1 MTSARVTAPK
11 EKRLTNQRNSER
23 RHLLYWIPAIL
34 VAALIALFST
44 HYFSNQQT
52 GRVII
57 PMLHWLF
64 PAATPRTLHLVHVG
78 IRKMAHVTEFGL
90 FSITVF
96 HGIRG
101 GRAGW
106 RLSWALATLVIAVIY
121 AGLDEWH
128 QSFVP
133 LREARVR
140 DVALDAIGAA
150 LAQTL
155 VWFYAKWKS
164 NFVVPT
170 EFSADAA
177 EQ

>member
-1 MTSARVTAPK
+1 LTSARVTAPK
-11 EKRLTNQRNSER
+11 GKRLTNQRNSER

-34 VAALIALFST
+34 VAVLIALFST

-106 RLSWALATLVIAVIY
+106 RLSWALATLVIAVTY

-140 DVALDAIGAA
+140 DVALDAIGAG

-155 VWFYAKWKS
+155 VWFYAKWRS
-164 NFVVPT
+164 NLVVPT

>member
-1 MTSARVTAPK
+1 MPVQLAGQSRFK
-11 EKRLTNQRNSER
+11 
-23 RHLLYWIPAIL
+23 YWIPAIL
-34 VAALIALFST
+34 VAILISLFST
-44 HYFSNQQT
+44 HYFSGEET
-52 GRVII
+52 ARVII
-57 PMLHWLF
+57 PLFHWLF
-64 PAATPRTLHLVHVG
+64 PGAPPRMLRLMHTG

-101 GRAGW
+101 GRFGW
-106 RLSWALATLVIAVIY
+106 RFGWALATLAIALTY

-140 DVALDAIGAA
+140 DVAIDALGAVS
-150 LAQTL
+150 AQTL
-155 VWFYAKWKS
+155 VWFYAKWRS
-164 NFVVPT
+164 NSTVPP
-170 EFSADAA
+170 EHSAQPR

>member
-1 MTSARVTAPK
+1 M
-11 EKRLTNQRNSER
+11 NQRHSER
-23 RHLLYWIPAIL
+23 RRLLYWIPAIF
-34 VAALIALFST
+34 VAVLISLFST
-44 HYFSNQQT
+44 HHFSGEET
-52 GRVII
+52 ARVII
-57 PMLHWLF
+57 PLLHWLL
-64 PAATPRTLHLVHVG
+64 PRASPHMLRLMHVG

-101 GRAGW
+101 GRFGW
-106 RLSWALATLVIAVIY
+106 RFSWALATLVITVTY

-140 DVALDAIGAA
+140 DVAIDALGAV

-155 VWFYAKWKS
+155 VWLYSKWRS
-164 NFVVPT
+164 NFVGPP
-170 EFSADAA
+170 EFSPDPA

>member
-1 MTSARVTAPK
+1 MPVKLAGQSRFK
-11 EKRLTNQRNSER
+11 S
-23 RHLLYWIPAIL
+23 WIPAIL
-34 VAALIALFST
+34 VAILISLFST
-44 HYFSNQQT
+44 HCFSGEQT
-52 GRVII
+52 ARVII
-57 PMLHWLF
+57 PLFHWLF
-64 PAATPRTLHLVHVG
+64 PEASSRMLRLMHVG

-101 GRAGW
+101 GRFGW
-106 RLSWALATLVIAVIY
+106 RFSWALATLVIAVTY

-140 DVALDAIGAA
+140 DVATDALGAV

-164 NFVVPT
+164 NSAVPP
-170 EFSADAA
+170 EHFAQSL